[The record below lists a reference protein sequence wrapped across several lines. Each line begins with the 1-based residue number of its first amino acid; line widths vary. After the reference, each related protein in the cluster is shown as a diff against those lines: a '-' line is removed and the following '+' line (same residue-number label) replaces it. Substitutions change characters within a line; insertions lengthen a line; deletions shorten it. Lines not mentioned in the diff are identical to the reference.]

1 MKYLKKYKLFEK
13 SESDLDKYLSKMN
26 SSIEDIE
33 DIFID
38 FIDQNDFKKE
48 IKFQYVDSDYNISKK
63 TDRFKTPRI
72 IIKLTPNSSSN
83 SALSLS
89 SGYFKDTKY
98 LSNLYYSLDRFYKIY
113 SEFCEEIE
121 WSFSKYEGVYI
132 YCYFK
137 TEENKDIPNISL
149 EEIEELFIEFLKNS
163 ELPDYYI
170 YQGYSN
176 GFGIELSNDG
186 HKETMNKIKTDKN
199 YLKKFDDKNEFV
211 NNRDEIRELVDI
223 LLLRGGHY
231 ANRGLAFDKF
241 LNKKDLGIYF
251 DLRNTEWSHKTYI
264 ISALKSSSDPRE
276 KAIDLFKIKV
286 DYSYKEYKFYT
297 KKFLKN
303 KEDIYIIE
311 LPTFKIEK
319 I

>member
-26 SSIEDIE
+26 SSLEDIE

-72 IIKLTPNSSSN
+72 IIKLTPNSSN
-83 SALSLS
+83 SDHLSLS

-251 DLRNTEWSHKTYI
+251 DTKQKSQQTYI

-286 DYSYKEYKFYT
+286 DYSYNEYKFYT
-297 KKFLKN
+297 KKFLKT
-303 KEDIYIIE
+303 KEDRYIIE
-311 LPTFKIEK
+311 LPRFEIEK

>member
-1 MKYLKKYKLFEK
+1 MKYLKKYRLFEK
-13 SESDLDKYLSKMN
+13 SESELDKYLSKMN
-26 SSIEDIE
+26 SSLEDIE

-38 FIDQNDFKKE
+38 FIEQSNLKKE
-48 IKFQYVDSDYNISKK
+48 IEFQYIDDDYNISKK

-72 IIKLTPNSSSN
+72 IINLKSDTRLE
-83 SALSLS
+83 
-89 SGYFKDTKY
+89 YFKDTKY
-98 LSNLYYSLDRFYKIY
+98 ISNLHNSLDRFYNMY
-113 SEFCEEIE
+113 SELCEKIE
-121 WSFSKYEGVYI
+121 WSLSMYGDVYI

-149 EEIEELFIEFLKNS
+149 EEIEDLFIEFLKNS

-231 ANRGLAFDKF
+231 GNRGLAFDKF

-251 DLRNTEWSHKTYI
+251 DTKQKNQQTYI

-286 DYSYKEYKFYT
+286 DYSYNEYKFYT
-297 KKFLKN
+297 KKFLKT
-303 KEDIYIIE
+303 KEDRYIIE
-311 LPTFKIEK
+311 LPRFEIEK